1 MLLYKSG
8 IEGCLTRPPQAKNDF
23 LFSLNTTYG
32 LGGRATVAYYPKNLV
47 EARRVVDELN
57 SKGQKFTVIGSGSN
71 ILASD
76 KGFNG
81 AVISTKKLSGIINRG
96 NRLTCLAGTKIS
108 TLLAYCKK
116 RNFGGLEYL
125 NGIPASIGGA
135 AYMNAGVG
143 ADCIG
148 NDILSVAAYDGKT
161 RILSHKSCNF
171 AYRQSTMR
179 DINALILSVT
189 VKIRPASSEEI
200 EKRTEYFKSRRV
212 HIPKGKSCGCVFKNP
227 QGISAGLLIDSAN
240 LKGLSVG
247 GAFVSPDHA
256 NFIINNGGTASDVRT
271 LIETVRTKVFEKF
284 GILLREEVVYIGEF
298 NEFNS

>member
-8 IEGCLTRPPQAKNDF
+8 IEGSLTRRPQAKNDF
-23 LFSLNTTYG
+23 IFSHNTTYG
-32 LGGRATVAYYPKNLV
+32 LGGRASLAYYPKNLV

-57 SKGQKFTVIGSGSN
+57 SKGQKFVVVGNGSN

-76 KGFNG
+76 SGYDG
-81 AVISTKKLSGIINRG
+81 AVVSTKKLSGIINRG
-96 NRLTCLAGTKIS
+96 DRLTCLAGTKIS
-108 TLLAYCKK
+108 TLLSYCKK
-116 RNFGGLEYL
+116 HNLSGLEYL

-148 NDILSVAAYDGKT
+148 NDVLSVVVYDGKT
-161 RILSHKSCNF
+161 RILSQKSCNF
-171 AYRQSTMR
+171 AYRRSTMC

-189 VKIRPASSEEI
+189 VKIRPASGEEI
-200 EKRTEYFKSRRV
+200 EEKTNYFRMRRA
-212 HIPKGKSCGCVFKNP
+212 HLPKGKSCGCVFKNP
-227 QGISAGLLIDSAN
+227 QGISAGMLIESAK

-256 NFIINNGGTASDVRT
+256 NFIINNGGTAGDVRT

-284 GILLREEVVYIGEF
+284 GILLREEVVYIGDF